1 MMEFTMAK
9 FNSAKAM
16 PGEGN
21 QATNDNVG
29 YKKPPK
35 KHQFKKG
42 QSGNPKGRPT
52 RPKSLHDAVF
62 DAVHK
67 PKTVLANGKPTK
79 MLGVDVFANRL
90 VAAAL
95 DMKRSALTEVISML
109 DKAETERALAEAAAA
124 AAEQQAIENPP
135 FSSDAAKERLYTEL
149 MEAFAAST
157 LEEGHDQE

>member
-1 MMEFTMAK
+1 MAE

-29 YKKPPK
+29 YKKPPT

-62 DAVHK
+62 EAVHK

-79 MLGVDVFANRL
+79 MLGVDVLANRL

-109 DKAETERALAEAAAA
+109 DKVETERALAEAAAA
-124 AAEQQAIENPP
+124 AAEKEAIENPP
-135 FSSDAAKERLYTEL
+135 FSWDLEKDRRYVEFI
-149 MEAFAAST
+149 EALAAST
-157 LEEGHDQE
+157 PEEGHDQE